1 MNLLAHTDNKQ
12 NFTLTKK
19 HFSPSINAT
28 DGLEIREI
36 TKIAEKLK
44 WLERFYKSYTGGK
57 KKVSVENVALCKMF
71 LAIYKGKEAGYIRI
85 ASCTNQFSNL
95 FNGEVFA
102 INEGY
107 VKPAYRSNGI
117 LTYLRSYVVKHHN
130 VKFMRIETER
140 YFKLEDYYAQQG
152 FVYGYKVLG
161 NDLSVICLPDFF
173 DTLIAYGE
181 YISKH

>member
-1 MNLLAHTDNKQ
+1 MNLFADRDNKH
-12 NFTLTKK
+12 NFISTKK
-19 HFSPSINAT
+19 YFLPTTDAT
-28 DGLEIREI
+28 NELEIREV

-44 WLERFYKSYTGGK
+44 WLERFSKSYTGGK
-57 KKVSVENVALCKMF
+57 KKVAVENIALCKMF

-85 ASCTNQFSNL
+85 ASYTDEFSNL
-95 FNGEVFA
+95 FNGEVFS

-117 LTYLRSYVVKHHN
+117 LTYLRSYVVKNHN
-130 VKFMRIETER
+130 VKFMRIETDR
-140 YFKLEDYYAQQG
+140 YFKLENYYAQQG

-161 NDLSVICLPDFF
+161 NDLSVICLSDFF